1 MYYREEMLFWD
12 RERDEADFR
21 HGGVIGVSAKASYR
35 RVARTALREGAITE
49 GERAVPEEVPVAF
62 SYGGSTHAVMMASPA
77 DLVDFAVGFSLT
89 EGIISTRAEI
99 RSIEVIEAGAGFDVQ
114 LDLLDANADALR
126 ARRRHMAGPVGC
138 GLCGIESIE
147 QAVRVVPELS
157 GVEVAVDGDDIIAA
171 MKALNEA
178 QSLNRETRAVHGAG
192 FYNPQKGLLAVREDV
207 GRHNALDKLA
217 GAVIN
222 ADLSPDAGIVVV
234 TSRLSVEMVQKTAIL
249 GSPIL
254 AAISAPTALAIETAE
269 SSGVTLVAL
278 VRGEDFEIFTRADR
292 IIL

>member
-1 MYYREEMLFWD
+1 MLLSD

-21 HGGVIGVSAKASYR
+21 HGGVIGVSAEASYR
-35 RVARTALREGAITE
+35 RVARTALREGAIVK

-99 RSIEVIEAGAGFDVQ
+99 RSIEVIEAGQGFDVQ
-114 LDLLDANADALR
+114 VDLQDANADALK

-157 GVEVAVDGDDIIAA
+157 GVEVSVEGDDIVAA
-171 MKALNEA
+171 VKALNEA

-217 GAVIN
+217 GAVVN
-222 ADLSPDAGIVVV
+222 ADLSPDTGIVVV

>member
-157 GVEVAVDGDDIIAA
+157 GVEVAVEGDDIIAA

-217 GAVIN
+217 GAVVN
-222 ADLSPDAGIVVV
+222 ADLSPDTGIVVV

>member
-1 MYYREEMLFWD
+1 MLLSD

-35 RVARTALREGAITE
+35 RVARTALREGAIVE

-99 RSIEVIEAGAGFDVQ
+99 RSIEVIEAGQGFDVQ
-114 LDLLDANADALR
+114 VDLQDANADALR

-157 GVEVAVDGDDIIAA
+157 GVEVSVNGDDIVAA
-171 MKALNEA
+171 VKALNEA

-217 GAVIN
+217 GAVVN
-222 ADLSPDAGIVVV
+222 ADLSPDTGIVVV

-292 IIL
+292 ILL

>member
-1 MYYREEMLFWD
+1 MSA
-12 RERDEADFR
+12 EASF
-21 HGGVIGVSAKASYR
+21 R
-35 RVARTALREGAITE
+35 RVARTALRDGARAE

-89 EGIISTRAEI
+89 EGIITSRAEI
-99 RSIEVIEAGAGFDVQ
+99 RSIEVVEAGQGYDVQ
-114 LDLLDANADALR
+114 VDLQDAEADALR

-147 QAVRVVPELS
+147 QAVRTVPDLS
-157 GVEVAVDGDDIIAA
+157 GVELFVNGHDIVAAV
-171 MKALNEA
+171 KTLSEA

-192 FYNPQKGLLAVREDV
+192 FYSAQEGLLAVREDV

-222 ADLSPDAGIVVV
+222 TEISSPAGIVAV

-249 GSPIL
+249 GSPVL

-269 SSGVTLVAL
+269 RAGVTLVAL

-292 IIL
+292 IVL

>member
-1 MYYREEMLFWD
+1 MLFWD

-157 GVEVAVDGDDIIAA
+157 SVEVAVDGDDIIAA

>member
-1 MYYREEMLFWD
+1 MLFWD

-192 FYNPQKGLLAVREDV
+192 FYNPQNGLLAVREDV

-217 GAVIN
+217 GAVVN
-222 ADLSPDAGIVVV
+222 ADLSPDTGIVVV